1 MLVIQNTKNSF
12 DSLVAIFIFATALA
26 GLSSCQINSPR
37 EELNAADAA
46 EGKPKVTAEPGNIDP
61 KYSIASDRKKFDE
74 LRAEMPEP
82 QKVSNDER
90 ALFSEW
96 MSEVTIEP
104 MAVREKFDTV
114 VRRKREDFNKDI
126 TKVRENYG
134 REEKKSRDA
143 FSKELEVQR
152 EELKGTVLNRE
163 DRQTKFSE
171 LEQKRRDYYANEREQ
186 RDQFEAEIRTS
197 RKDFEDY
204 IKRRTDEFNS
214 EYKVYLIK
222 WKEKQNTK

>member
-1 MLVIQNTKNSF
+1 MTKQNPKNTS
-12 DSLVAIFIFATALA
+12 DSLVSLLLFTVVLA
-26 GLSSCQINSPR
+26 GLLSCQINSPR
-37 EELNAADAA
+37 EELKSTDNT
-46 EGKPKVTAEPGNIDP
+46 ETKTKVTTEPGKVDP
-61 KYSIASDRKKFDE
+61 KYSIAADRKKFEE
-74 LRAEMPEP
+74 LRSEMPEA

-96 MSEVTIEP
+96 MADVSTEP
-104 MAVREKFDTV
+104 SAVREKFDSL

-126 TKVRENYG
+126 TQVREKYG

-143 FSKELEVQR
+143 FSKELEAQR
-152 EELKGTVLNRE
+152 EELKGIVLSRE

-171 LEQKRRDYYANEREQ
+171 LEQKRRDYYTNEREQ

-204 IKRRTDEFNS
+204 VKRRTDEFNA
-214 EYKVYLIK
+214 EYKVYQNK
-222 WKEKQNTK
+222 WKEKQSSK

>member
-1 MLVIQNTKNSF
+1 MTKQNPKNTF
-12 DSLVAIFIFATALA
+12 YSLVSILLFTGFAA

-37 EELNAADAA
+37 EELKSADAT
-46 EGKPKVTAEPGNIDP
+46 ESKPKVSTEPGKIDP

-74 LRAEMPEP
+74 LRAEMPEA

-96 MSEVTIEP
+96 MSEVTTEP
-104 MAVREKFDTV
+104 MTVREKFESV
-114 VRRKREDFNKDI
+114 VRRKREDFNKDLN
-126 TKVRENYG
+126 KVRENYG

-143 FSKELEVQR
+143 FSKELEAQR

-163 DRQTKFSE
+163 DRQNKFSE
-171 LEQKRRDYYANEREQ
+171 LEQKRRDYYTNEREQ
-186 RDQFEAEIRTS
+186 RDQFEAEVRTS

-204 IKRRTDEFNS
+204 IKRRTDEFNA

-222 WKEKQNTK
+222 WKEKQSAK